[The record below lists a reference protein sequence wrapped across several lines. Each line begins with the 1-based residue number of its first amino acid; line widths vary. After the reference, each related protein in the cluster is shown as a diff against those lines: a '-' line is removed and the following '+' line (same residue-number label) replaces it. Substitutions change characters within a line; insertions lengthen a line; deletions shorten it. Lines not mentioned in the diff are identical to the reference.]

1 MQTGPGYYP
10 RRRVFETAVPPRTTA
25 HLLAIVGDDD
35 VDRFRRA
42 LGRAREALGSG
53 TLWHINSTAEG
64 GGVAELLRANL
75 GYLAGDGSRVRWA
88 IFEGD
93 PGFFQIT
100 KRIHNRLHGD
110 PGDGGEL
117 GTEER
122 AHYDAVTRRNAEGLA
137 SLVGPGDV
145 VVVHDPQPAGLIE
158 GLVAA
163 GTHVVWTC
171 HVGVDHPND
180 VTRSAWDFL
189 LPMVAPA
196 SACIFT
202 RASYVWDGLDRD
214 RVTLIPPCID
224 PLALKNVE
232 LLPERREAIMAIT
245 GLATPRA
252 NGDPSFE
259 RPDGTD
265 GRVVRQADLLQ
276 VAPVPAGAPIV
287 TQVSRWDRLKDP
299 LGVLRGFADEP
310 ALGDAHLILAGP
322 APSSVADDPEAEAVL
337 TELREA
343 WGALPLRLRTR
354 IHIASLPTADVDE
367 NAIIVNALQRRAD
380 VVVQKSLAEGFGLTV
395 TEAMWKRRPIVAGAV
410 GGVLEQ
416 IDDRVQGLLIDPRD
430 LTAFGEAVGS
440 LLADPARAASLGD
453 AAHERVRERFLPPQ
467 YLAANL
473 EVVAAVAGGG
483 LNPP

>member
-122 AHYDAVTRRNAEGLA
+122 AHYDEVTRRNAEGLA

-196 SACIFT
+196 SACTFT

-440 LLADPARAASLGD
+440 LLAGPARAASLGD

>member
-1 MQTGPGYYP
+1 MRTGPGYYP
-10 RRRVFETAVPPRTTA
+10 RRRVYETAVPPRPTA
-25 HLLAIVGDDD
+25 RLLSVVGDGDA
-35 VDRFRRA
+35 DRFSAALARA
-42 LGRAREALGSG
+42 EAALGSG
-53 TLWHINSTAEG
+53 TLWPINSTAEG

-75 GYLAGDGSRVRWA
+75 GYLAGDGMRVRWA

-110 PGDGGEL
+110 LGDGGEL
-117 GTEER
+117 GSRER
-122 AHYDAVTRRNAEGLA
+122 AHYDEVARRNAEGLTG
-137 SLVGPGDV
+137 LVREGDV
-145 VVVHDPQPAGLIE
+145 IVVHDPQPAGLIPP
-158 GLVAA
+158 LVAA
-163 GTHVVWTC
+163 GARVVWTC
-171 HVGVDHPND
+171 HIGVDSPND
-180 VTRSAWDFL
+180 VTRSAWEFL

-202 RASYVWDGLDRD
+202 RASYVWDGIDRD

-224 PLALKNVE
+224 PLALKNIE
-232 LLPERREAIMAIT
+232 LEPGRREAIMATT

-252 NGDPSFE
+252 DGEPSFE
-259 RPDGTD
+259 RPDGSV
-265 GRVVRQADLLQ
+265 GHVVRQADLLQ
-276 VAPVPAGAPIV
+276 VDRVPARAPIV

-299 LGVLRGFADEP
+299 LGVLRGFAEEP

-322 APSSVADDPEAEAVL
+322 SPSSVADDPESEAVL
-337 TELREA
+337 TELRGV
-343 WGALPLRLRTR
+343 WGELSFNVRKR
-354 IHIASLPTADVDE
+354 IHIANLPTADVDE
-367 NAIIVNALQRRAD
+367 NAVIVNALQRRAD

-416 IDDRVQGLLIDPRD
+416 IEDGVQGVLVDPRD
-430 LTAFGEAVGS
+430 LSAFGAAVSS
-440 LLADPARAASLGD
+440 LLADGSRAASLGD
-453 AAHERVRERFLPPQ
+453 AAHERVRERFLPPD

-483 LNPP
+483 LSSP

>member
-1 MQTGPGYYP
+1 
-10 RRRVFETAVPPRTTA
+10 V
-25 HLLAIVGDDD
+25 
-35 VDRFRRA
+35 
-42 LGRAREALGSG
+42 
-53 TLWHINSTAEG
+53 
-64 GGVAELLRANL
+64 
-75 GYLAGDGSRVRWA
+75 

-110 PGDGGEL
+110 LGDGGEL
-117 GTEER
+117 GTHER
-122 AHYDAVTRRNAEGLA
+122 AHYDEVTRRNAKELA
-137 SLVGPGDV
+137 AFVQPGDV

-171 HVGVDHPND
+171 HVGVDQPND
-180 VTRSAWDFL
+180 ATRSAWDFL

-196 SACIFT
+196 SACTFT
-202 RASYVWDGLDRD
+202 RATYVWDGLDRE
-214 RVTLIPPCID
+214 RVELIPPSID
-224 PLALKNVE
+224 PLALKNTE
-232 LLPERREAIMAIT
+232 LLPGQQEAIMAIT
-245 GLATPRA
+245 GLATPRPD
-252 NGDPSFE
+252 GDPSFE

-265 GRVVRQADLLQ
+265 GRVVRQADLLE
-276 VAPVPAGAPIV
+276 VDRVPAGAPIV

-299 LGVLRGFADEP
+299 LGVLRGFAEEP
-310 ALGDAHLILAGP
+310 TLGNAHLILAGP
-322 APSSVADDPEAEAVL
+322 APSSVADDFEADVVL
-337 TELREA
+337 TELRDA
-343 WGALPLRLRTR
+343 WGALPFRLRKR

-416 IDDRVQGLLIDPRD
+416 IDDRVQGLLVDPSD
-430 LTAFGEAVGS
+430 LTAFGVAVGS
-440 LLADPARAASLGD
+440 LLADPNRAASLGD
-453 AAHERVRERFLPPQ
+453 AAHERVRQRFLPPQ

-473 EVVAAVAGGG
+473 EVVAAIAGGG
-483 LNPP
+483 LSSP

>member
-1 MQTGPGYYP
+1 MY
-10 RRRVFETAVPPRTTA
+10 ETAVPPRPTA
-25 HLLAIVGDDD
+25 RLLSVVNDDD
-35 VDRFRRA
+35 VDRFRAALARAGAA
-42 LGRAREALGSG
+42 LGPR

-75 GYLAGDGSRVRWA
+75 GYLVGDGLRVRWA

-93 PGFFQIT
+93 PRFFQIT

-110 PGDGGEL
+110 LGDGGEL

-122 AHYDAVTRRNAEGLA
+122 THYDEVTRRNAEGLA
-137 SLVGPGDV
+137 VLVQPGDV

-196 SACIFT
+196 SACTFT
-202 RASYVWDGLDRD
+202 RASYVWDGLDPD
-214 RVTLIPPCID
+214 RVELIPPCID
-224 PLALKNVE
+224 PLAPKNTE
-232 LLPERREAIMAIT
+232 LLPEQQEAIMAIA

-252 NGDPSFE
+252 DGDPSFE

-265 GRVVRQADLLQ
+265 GRVVRRADLLQ
-276 VAPVPAGAPIV
+276 IDRIPADAPIV

-299 LGVLRGFADEP
+299 LGVLRSFAEEP
-310 ALGDAHLILAGP
+310 TLGDAHLILAGP
-322 APSSVADDPEAEAVL
+322 APSSVADDPEAEVVL
-337 TELREA
+337 TELRDA
-343 WGALPLRLRTR
+343 WGELPFGLRKR
-354 IHIASLPTADVDE
+354 IHIANLPTADVDE
-367 NAIIVNALQRRAD
+367 NATIVNALQRRAD

-416 IDDRVQGLLIDPRD
+416 IEDGVQGVLVGPHD
-430 LTAFGEAVGS
+430 LTAFGAAVGS

-453 AAHERVRERFLPPQ
+453 AAHERVRQRFLPPQ

-483 LNPP
+483 LSSP